1 MAKRKADSGT
11 RGSRARGCNNA
22 DGPAQER
29 ASKRI
34 SRKARGRR
42 GGARGGRVEPADN
55 GEARDS
61 VATTSQ
67 RGAAEGGPATKGEA
81 CGASKER
88 AASRDEGQREPARA
102 VERVTAEGSGR
113 KRAASESDS
122 EENDLEGKSDEED
135 SSSDSESEGEWQ
147 EVDEL
152 PAEEEVGATS
162 SAAGI
167 VSIGQAVQIEIETP
181 EMAKLRARK
190 EKRKKLF
197 EGWVRRMANRYKKEV
212 QLDLHKVH
220 LLCLLANGMHRSAV
234 CSSPALRA
242 LALSLLP
249 TQLASSPSTNH
260 DLTFLARLL
269 TWFNFTFR
277 VDEEEEVQGGT
288 AQGALMT
295 EVLTARF
302 SSRTARSAEE
312 LSHLFLVVVRALGI
326 TSRLVLSLQ
335 PLPLK
340 SAAAEPKVGRF
351 AQTKTRKG
359 ISKQQKSTRQG
370 PGDFVGDGEDE
381 KTRGGG
387 DGSAKVERGKR
398 GEARKKSSSATSQS
412 GDVSKAERFKEEG
425 KGEKVEEEEDG
436 EIRKCQGAGENEG
449 KRRSPRVS
457 AQQSSKPQAGR
468 YRVAASDSDGSGS
481 DEDSEFSPN
490 SGDSSDEVS
499 DSDKGGGRRSGKSRK
514 RPSSQQRGA
523 AGKRPT
529 GEKEPELGGDSDSD
543 DFVATTT
550 TGLGKHKRAKMQ
562 RKSPSHPK
570 AAWKPGATSTALAP
584 CNAWVE
590 VLLVAE
596 GPHGRAPVG
605 AAAAGGRWVCVE
617 VAGAEADRPEAC
629 VRRAARP
636 LAYVVAF
643 DDDGCM
649 KDITRRYDPAWLTST
664 RRLRVDAEWWQAAL
678 FPFES
683 PHTHREQQEDEQLEA
698 GLLSRPMPSS
708 VSEFK
713 SHPLYALPRHLLK
726 YEAIFPPGAAVLGT
740 CRGEPVYARECVHTL
755 HSCDTWLKQARVVRL
770 GEVPYKMV
778 KGQSNRSRKLRMA
791 DPESRDK
798 PDLALFGLWQ
808 TEEYQP
814 PVAVDGK
821 VPRNDYGNVYL
832 FRPSMLPV
840 GCVHLHAPGLN
851 RVARSIGVDCAPAVT
866 GFDFHAG
873 YSHPV
878 TDGFVVCEEVKD
890 TLLAAWERAQEEVE
904 KKERE
909 KRENRAFGNWKLL
922 TRGLLIRERLK
933 LRYSANE
940 PGSTQT
946 TQGEEGT
953 SQVAKNPGVT
963 PADDLAVAWPDFK
976 ERTRSSVKRNQ
987 GVGRRD
993 RQGQNSHLFPF
1004 EKL

>member
-11 RGSRARGCNNA
+11 RGSRARGCHDA
-22 DGPAQER
+22 DGAAQKR

-34 SRKARGRR
+34 SRTARGRR
-42 GGARGGRVEPADN
+42 GGARGGRVEPAQD

-67 RGAAEGGPATKGEA
+67 RGAAQGGAGSEGEA
-81 CGASKER
+81 GGAWKER
-88 AASRDEGQREPARA
+88 AASQDGGQREGARA
-102 VERVTAEGSGR
+102 GERVTAEGSGR

-190 EKRKKLF
+190 DKRKKLF
-197 EGWVRRMANRYKKEV
+197 EGWVRRMANRHKKEV

-234 CSSPALRA
+234 CSSLALRA

-260 DLTFLARLL
+260 DLAFLARLL

-277 VDEEEEVQGGT
+277 VDEEEEEVQGGT

-340 SAAAEPKVGRF
+340 AAAAEPKVGRS

-359 ISKQQKSTRQG
+359 TSKQQESARQG
-370 PGDFVGDGEDE
+370 PGDFVG
-381 KTRGGG
+381 GG
-387 DGSAKVERGKR
+387 DGSARVERGKR

-412 GDVSKAERFKEEG
+412 GDVSKAERIKEEG
-425 KGEKVEEEEDG
+425 KGEKVEEEEEDG
-436 EIRKCQGAGENEG
+436 KIRKRQGAGENEG

-468 YRVAASDSDGSGS
+468 YRVAASGSDGSGS

-499 DSDKGGGRRSGKSRK
+499 DSDEGGGRRRRSGKSSK

-523 AGKRPT
+523 AGKRPK

-550 TGLGKHKRAKMQ
+550 TGRAKHKRAKMQ
-562 RKSPSHPK
+562 RKSPNHPK

-584 CNAWVE
+584 CDAWVE
-590 VLLVAE
+590 VLLLDE

-605 AAAAGGRWVCVE
+605 AAVAGGRWVCVE
-617 VAGAEADRPEAC
+617 VAGAQADRPEAC

-649 KDITRRYDPAWLTST
+649 KDITRRYDPAWLTYT
-664 RRLRVDAEWWQAAL
+664 RRLRVDTEWWQAAL

-683 PHTHREQQEDEQLEA
+683 PHTRREQQEDEQLEA
-698 GLLSRPMPSS
+698 GLLIRPMPSS

-726 YEAIFPPGAAVLGT
+726 YEAIYPPGAAVLGT

-798 PDLALFGLWQ
+798 PDLALFGPWQ

-933 LRYSANE
+933 LRYSAHE

-953 SQVAKNPGVT
+953 SQAAETPGVT
-963 PADDLAVAWPDFK
+963 PANDLAVAWPDLQ
-976 ERTRSSVKRNQ
+976 ERARSSVKRNQ
-987 GVGRRD
+987 GVGQRD

>member
-1 MAKRKADSGT
+1 MSPRPRDHGEEKGGQWHACATEYVYNGRA
-11 RGSRARGCNNA
+11 GSRARGCHDA
-22 DGPAQER
+22 DGAAQKR

-34 SRKARGRR
+34 SRTAKGRR
-42 GGARGGRVEPADN
+42 GGARGGRVEPAQD

-67 RGAAEGGPATKGEA
+67 RGAAQGGAGSEGEA
-81 CGASKER
+81 GGAWKER
-88 AASRDEGQREPARA
+88 AASQDGGQREGARA
-102 VERVTAEGSGR
+102 GERVTAEGSGR

-190 EKRKKLF
+190 DKRKKLF
-197 EGWVRRMANRYKKEV
+197 EGWVRRMANRHKKEV

-234 CSSPALRA
+234 CSSLALRA

-260 DLTFLARLL
+260 DLAFLARLL

-277 VDEEEEVQGGT
+277 VDEEEEEVQGGT

-340 SAAAEPKVGRF
+340 AAAAEPK
-351 AQTKTRKG
+351 
-359 ISKQQKSTRQG
+359 
-370 PGDFVGDGEDE
+370 
-381 KTRGGG
+381 
-387 DGSAKVERGKR
+387 
-398 GEARKKSSSATSQS
+398 
-412 GDVSKAERFKEEG
+412 
-425 KGEKVEEEEDG
+425 
-436 EIRKCQGAGENEG
+436 
-449 KRRSPRVS
+449 
-457 AQQSSKPQAGR
+457 
-468 YRVAASDSDGSGS
+468 
-481 DEDSEFSPN
+481 
-490 SGDSSDEVS
+490 
-499 DSDKGGGRRSGKSRK
+499 
-514 RPSSQQRGA
+514 
-523 AGKRPT
+523 
-529 GEKEPELGGDSDSD
+529 
-543 DFVATTT
+543 
-550 TGLGKHKRAKMQ
+550 
-562 RKSPSHPK
+562 PK

-584 CNAWVE
+584 CDAWVE
-590 VLLVAE
+590 VLLLDE

-605 AAAAGGRWVCVE
+605 AAVAGGRWVCVE
-617 VAGAEADRPEAC
+617 VAGAQADRPEAC

-649 KDITRRYDPAWLTST
+649 KDITRRYDPAWLTYT
-664 RRLRVDAEWWQAAL
+664 RRLRVDTEWWQAAL

-683 PHTHREQQEDEQLEA
+683 PHTRREQQEDEQLEA
-698 GLLSRPMPSS
+698 GLLIRPMPSS

-726 YEAIFPPGAAVLGT
+726 YEAIYPPGAAVLGT

-798 PDLALFGLWQ
+798 PDLALFGPWQ

-933 LRYSANE
+933 LRYSAHE

-953 SQVAKNPGVT
+953 SQAAETPGVT
-963 PADDLAVAWPDFK
+963 PANDLAVAWPDLQ
-976 ERTRSSVKRNQ
+976 ERARSSVKRNQ
-987 GVGRRD
+987 GVGQRD

>member
-1 MAKRKADSGT
+1 
-11 RGSRARGCNNA
+11 
-22 DGPAQER
+22 
-29 ASKRI
+29 
-34 SRKARGRR
+34 
-42 GGARGGRVEPADN
+42 
-55 GEARDS
+55 
-61 VATTSQ
+61 
-67 RGAAEGGPATKGEA
+67 
-81 CGASKER
+81 
-88 AASRDEGQREPARA
+88 
-102 VERVTAEGSGR
+102 
-113 KRAASESDS
+113 
-122 EENDLEGKSDEED
+122 
-135 SSSDSESEGEWQ
+135 
-147 EVDEL
+147 
-152 PAEEEVGATS
+152 
-162 SAAGI
+162 
-167 VSIGQAVQIEIETP
+167 VQ
-181 EMAKLRARK
+181 
-190 EKRKKLF
+190 
-197 EGWVRRMANRYKKEV
+197 
-212 QLDLHKVH
+212 
-220 LLCLLANGMHRSAV
+220 
-234 CSSPALRA
+234 
-242 LALSLLP
+242 
-249 TQLASSPSTNH
+249 
-260 DLTFLARLL
+260 
-269 TWFNFTFR
+269 
-277 VDEEEEVQGGT
+277 
-288 AQGALMT
+288 
-295 EVLTARF
+295 
-302 SSRTARSAEE
+302 
-312 LSHLFLVVVRALGI
+312 LFLVVVRALGI

-340 SAAAEPKVGRF
+340 SAAAEP
-351 AQTKTRKG
+351 
-359 ISKQQKSTRQG
+359 
-370 PGDFVGDGEDE
+370 
-381 KTRGGG
+381 
-387 DGSAKVERGKR
+387 
-398 GEARKKSSSATSQS
+398 KKSSSATSQS

-457 AQQSSKPQAGR
+457 AQQSSKPQADEGGDTRQCHRVRRWMVAPRVAAKIAWR

-562 RKSPSHPK
+562 RKSPSH
-570 AAWKPGATSTALAP
+570 
-584 CNAWVE
+584 
-590 VLLVAE
+590 AE
-596 GPHGRAPVG
+596 DRHGRAPVG

-617 VAGAEADRPEAC
+617 VAGAQADRPEAC

-873 YSHPV
+873 YSHP
-878 TDGFVVCEEVKD
+878 DGFVVCEEVKD

-922 TRGLLIRERLK
+922 TRGLIRERLK
-933 LRYSANE
+933 LRYSANVRRLTPHE

-953 SQVAKNPGVT
+953 SQAAKNPGVT